1 MIKLFATDVDG
12 TMTDGCMYYDENS
25 IEVIKKILLLFIGLE
40 MGSPGMIQQKLCPI
54 YGGNMQD
61 RRHFMKKFCKE

>member
-25 IEVIKKILLLFIGLE
+25 IEVIKKSFYYSLGWKWEALE
-40 MGSPGMIQQKLCPI
+40 
-54 YGGNMQD
+54 
-61 RRHFMKKFCKE
+61 